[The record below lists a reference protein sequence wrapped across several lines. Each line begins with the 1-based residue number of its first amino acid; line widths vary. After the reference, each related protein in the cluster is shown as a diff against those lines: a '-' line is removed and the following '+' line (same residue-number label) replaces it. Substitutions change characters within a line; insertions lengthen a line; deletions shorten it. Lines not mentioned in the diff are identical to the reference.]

1 MASWIRRTEC
11 RRHARAGV
19 DAHEQSAVVTA
30 HDDVE
35 VAVAVEIAESGG
47 SEVVDCD
54 AGDLDRRAEDGR
66 GGRAGVADREQ
77 LALNVCHHDVEVA
90 VGVEIAERRDG
101 IPVDVDAGEKTRIGK
116 AQRRAERCGAGS
128 VGHLDRQRP
137 AGRRRV
143 RRIGIG
149 QVLDQR
155 LDRLRSRRA
164 VEGDGE
170 VAAGAA
176 GNSADRHAAERH
188 RPPANPISPA
198 PLPWLRIDTI
208 SSASRPA
215 TPGCRRR
222 NYCPDR

>member
-1 MASWIRRTEC
+1 MSRSPSPSRSPRVGAAKLAI
-11 RRHARAGV
+11 
-19 DAHEQSAVVTA
+19 
-30 HDDVE
+30 
-35 VAVAVEIAESGG
+35 
-47 SEVVDCD
+47 CD

-90 VGVEIAERRDG
+90 VAVEIAERRDG
-101 IPVDVDAGEKTRIGK
+101 IPIDIDAGEKTRIGK
-116 AQRRAERCGAGS
+116 AQRRAERCGAGG

-137 AGRRRV
+137 ARRRRV

-176 GNSADRHAAERH
+176 GDSCRSPRRRTTPF
-188 RPPANPISPA
+188 RPPTRSRRRRCPGCGSTRYP
-198 PLPWLRIDTI
+198 
-208 SSASRPA
+208 RPA
-215 TPGCRRR
+215 GPR
-222 NYCPDR
+222 